1 MSKKLLRYCFFSIIF
16 VISSCAPKIAPPP
29 VYQDRELSLG
39 EVVTIAGEDITV
51 LKAIVS
57 IDTQNKEKPPSSV
70 YASLLLKRP
79 NWLHMRIYKY
89 GMPVGDFLM
98 KDDVIHTASGKGN
111 TKIRE
116 YGKELFHAVFWWE
129 DIENAKMHREAQS
142 YVIRGDNREVR
153 LDSSTLLPRSQVI
166 RVNEKRVSVLYG
178 KPKKEIILS
187 SGGQAAVDFW
197 YPSFLTID
205 IGTYAIEVEI
215 EKLLINPPLNQGDFQ
230 QHSIN

>member
-1 MSKKLLRYCFFSIIF
+1 
-16 VISSCAPKIAPPP
+16 
-29 VYQDRELSLG
+29 
-39 EVVTIAGEDITV
+39 
-51 LKAIVS
+51 
-57 IDTQNKEKPPSSV
+57 
-70 YASLLLKRP
+70 
-79 NWLHMRIYKY
+79 
-89 GMPVGDFLM
+89 MPVGDFLM